1 MYQVGSIVHY
11 TCYRWS
17 YNNTKALNGRDT
29 VLNKHQSH
37 WFYIFK
43 YAKYRLAI
51 QLHKIYNGNSMD
63 EEWMDMNNQQN
74 FNARNEM
81 FHIVGAS
88 RRTVGRNII
97 ANRLSVLNN
106 LIKLDW
112 LNQSLVSFK
121 LKLKELF
128 LTNN

>member
-1 MYQVGSIVHY
+1 
-11 TCYRWS
+11 
-17 YNNTKALNGRDT
+17 
-29 VLNKHQSH
+29 
-37 WFYIFK
+37 
-43 YAKYRLAI
+43 
-51 QLHKIYNGNSMD
+51 MD

-81 FHIVGAS
+81 FHIVDAS

-112 LNQSLVSFK
+112 LNKSLVSFK
-121 LKLKELF
+121 LKLKELL